1 MNVIAFLRDV
11 GTNFRLRQM
20 LSKDSVKERLNA
32 SDEGMSYTEFTYQI
46 FQGYDFLR
54 LRQLH
59 NCRLQ
64 LGGSDQWGNIAS
76 GCELIRRVLG
86 EEAFGAT
93 IPLLVDSKGNKMGKS
108 NGGTATVWLDPAKTS
123 PFEMYQYL
131 VNLPDEDVENCL
143 LKMTFKTLEE
153 ISDIVRRHAQRPE
166 DRFGQKELARTVV
179 EMAHGKNAVS
189 QVQQQSSAFFAVDDI
204 HQLTKE
210 QFEQHFATSTRTK
223 I

>member
-1 MNVIAFLRDV
+1 MSFSINHLLPIKFVNNYDFYRDMNVITFLRDV

-20 LSKDSVKERLNA
+20 LSKDSVKERINA

-59 NCRLQ
+59 NCKLQ
-64 LGGSDQWGNIAS
+64 LGGSDQWGNISS

-108 NGGTATVWLDPAKTS
+108 NGGTATVWLDPEKTT

-131 VNLPDEDVENCL
+131 LNLPDEDVENCL
-143 LKMTFKTLEE
+143 LKMTFKPLEE
-153 ISDIVRRHAQRPE
+153 IENIVKKHALKPEERH
-166 DRFGQKELARTVV
+166 GQKELAKTVV
-179 EMAHGKNAVS
+179 EMAHGK
-189 QVQQQSSAFFAVDDI
+189 
-204 HQLTKE
+204 
-210 QFEQHFATSTRTK
+210 
-223 I
+223 